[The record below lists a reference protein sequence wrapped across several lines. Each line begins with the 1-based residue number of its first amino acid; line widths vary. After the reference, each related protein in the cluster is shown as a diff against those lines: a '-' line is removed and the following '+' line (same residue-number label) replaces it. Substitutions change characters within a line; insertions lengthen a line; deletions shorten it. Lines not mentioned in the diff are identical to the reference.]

1 MTIAAKNEAIH
12 LLPDIWNGAIKGDYA
27 KRLGLAGAV
36 TQALIFYLPGIGSIC
51 AVRDCFAS
59 YGKGDALGFFLN
71 LLAIVPVFGGFP
83 KTAEV
88 IHNFVT
94 VHHALNA
101 THLRHGYGVDA
112 APEQRI
118 ANPLAGFSLLVA
130 AATPLLLVLPAN
142 FVVAGIAAPPL
153 AVLTGHLALGR
164 ARRHPDAHAHRG
176 TARVALA
183 LGYFYLLTLAI
194 TVGVLLW
201 TGHSIGPLALPAHG

>member
-1 MTIAAKNEAIH
+1 MAQTATNQRIH
-12 LLPDIWNGAIKGDYA
+12 LLPDIWNGAIKGDYT

-36 TQALIFYLPGIGSIC
+36 TQALIFYIPGVGTIC
-51 AVRDCFAS
+51 AVRDYFACRR
-59 YGKGDALGFFLN
+59 KHDTLGAILN
-71 LLAIVPVFGGFP
+71 LLAVFPVLGGFP

-101 THLRHGYGVDA
+101 TSLRHGYSGEA
-112 APEQRI
+112 APERRI
-118 ANPLAGFSLLVA
+118 ANPLAGLSLLVA

-142 FVVAGIAAPPL
+142 FVMAGIVAPPL
-153 AVLTGHLALGR
+153 AVLTAHLALGR
-164 ARRHPDAHAHRG
+164 ARRHPDARAHRG

-183 LGYFYLLTLAI
+183 LGYFYLLTMAI

-201 TGHSIGPLALPAHG
+201 SGHSIGPLALPAHG